1 LSEDQQIPTYDA
13 ALEHV
18 DLNPGQLVLDVGCGV
33 GAFLQLVSGRGARPY
48 GLDASA
54 ALLEVAR
61 QRLPDADLRVGDM
74 EQLPYED
81 ETFDLVTGFNSFFFA
96 NDIVAALREAGRV
109 AKPGAAVVIQV
120 WGPHERNDLEAMK
133 QIARPFMPPRPAG
146 APPEPDYSRPGVLEE
161 IAAKA
166 GLDPESAFDVDWP
179 YECPDEDTLRR
190 ALVAPAGIA
199 VLAGPD
205 REEELK
211 DAIASGLATYRRPDG
226 SYRLQNSFHY
236 LIARAR

>member
-1 LSEDQQIPTYDA
+1 
-13 ALEHV
+13 
-18 DLNPGQLVLDVGCGV
+18 
-33 GAFLQLVSGRGARPY
+33 
-48 GLDASA
+48 
-54 ALLEVAR
+54 
-61 QRLPDADLRVGDM
+61 
-74 EQLPYED
+74 
-81 ETFDLVTGFNSFFFA
+81 
-96 NDIVAALREAGRV
+96 
-109 AKPGAAVVIQV
+109 
-120 WGPHERNDLEAMK
+120 MK